1 MLPKVYF
8 FGQKALS
15 CLALVFL
22 CCWLSTSRVPYWT
35 PICQE
40 QINFVCLLA
49 VECSENFQV
58 QDLSVSAGG
67 WRLNLFISLLITTI
81 LIFSS
86 LAEIIPLHQRRF
98 VENANANQ
106 RLYTIL
112 ELWTNFL
119 DLNFLDPKFLDPKF
133 WTQIFWTRNFWT
145 QIFSTQIFWTQIFWT
160 QIFGPIFFGP
170 KFFRPEFF

>member
-119 DLNFLDPKFLDPKF
+119 DLNFLDPKFLDP
-133 WTQIFWTRNFWT
+133 NFLD
-145 QIFSTQIFWTQIFWT
+145 QNFLDPNFLNPNF
-160 QIFGPIFFGP
+160 FDPNFFDPIFLNSIFLDP
-170 KFFRPEFF
+170 NFF